1 MQTPKFLLADNSAFP
16 NKLYIIHTD
25 FPRFLLDVETEEI
38 DWFDDLEEDSE
49 VDLQTEI
56 ADLLELAF
64 DFFEQE
70 MNSYQ
75 DED

>member
-1 MQTPKFLLADNSAFP
+1 MQTPKFLLADNSVFP